1 MNIQIRLTSN
11 GNYSP
16 NVEFDLGNKY
26 ESVGDTMEFILPDA
40 YKNPTHHYYLAFKMK
55 KLPTFIFPVVD
66 YKFTITRTI
75 TEYPGVYDIIFLIT
89 KNEIINGKI
98 DEAVKLYVSST
109 MHGRVKDNFLT
120 DPITKEVSD
129 KNIELYYNK
138 LDALADQ
145 LKYNDE
151 NNIYKGDYYKPSVDE
166 VGVLSWE
173 IKQGPASEITQS
185 RSIRGPQGIQG
196 GYYQPSEENGTI
208 KWNASQDDLPEVSD
222 INLLPYVEN
231 ASNTYLDSHL
241 KNEVSAA
248 VDAKFKFIWDD
259 ENQILYI
266 YTEDYQNEGE

>member
-89 KNEIINGKI
+89 KNEIINGNI

-173 IKQGPASEITQS
+173 IHNGPAADIPKP
-185 RSIRGPQGIQG
+185 RNIRGPQGIQG
-196 GYYQPSEENGTI
+196 GYYYPSEEDGTI
-208 KWNASQDDLPEVSD
+208 KWNASQSDLPVIEDV
-222 INLLPYVEN
+222 NLNPYIEDFTNSYLNKNLTNIVNEKVN
-231 ASNTYLDSHL
+231 NTIQL
-241 KNEVSAA
+241 KWKE
-248 VDAKFKFIWDD
+248 DTKELFIYITDD
-259 ENQILYI
+259 MLIKQ
-266 YTEDYQNEGE
+266 

>member
-66 YKFTITRTI
+66 YKFTITRAI
-75 TEYPGVYDIIFLIT
+75 TEHPGVYDIIFLIT
-89 KNEIINGKI
+89 KNEIINGNI

-120 DPITKEVSD
+120 DPITKEIPD
-129 KNIELYYNK
+129 PNIELYYNK

-145 LKYNDE
+145 LTYNDE

-173 IKQGPASEITQS
+173 IKQGPASEIPQS

-196 GYYQPSEENGTI
+196 GYYKPSEENGVIT
-208 KWNASQDDLPEVSD
+208 WSASQEDLPEVASID
-222 INLLPYVEN
+222 LNPYIENSTNIYLNNNLTNVVNEKVN
-231 ASNTYLDSHL
+231 NTIQL
-241 KNEVSAA
+241 KWKE
-248 VDAKFKFIWDD
+248 DTKELFIYITDD
-259 ENQILYI
+259 MLIKE
-266 YTEDYQNEGE
+266 

>member
-40 YKNPTHHYYLAFKMK
+40 YKNPTYHCYLVFKMK
-55 KLPTFIFPVVD
+55 KLPTLIFPVVD

-89 KNEIINGKI
+89 QNEIVNGDI
-98 DEAVKLYVSST
+98 DEAVRLYVSNT
-109 MHGRVKDNFLT
+109 MHGKVRDNFLT
-120 DPITKEVSD
+120 DPITKD
-129 KNIELYYNK
+129 IPDPNIELYYNK

-145 LKYNDE
+145 LTYNDE

-173 IKQGPASEITQS
+173 IKQGVASEIPQS

-196 GYYQPSEENGTI
+196 GYYQPAEENGTI
-208 KWNASQDDLPEVSD
+208 KWNASQEDLPEVSD

-231 ASNTYLDSHL
+231 ASNAYLDSHL

-248 VDAKFKFIWDD
+248 VDAKFKFTWDD